1 MALTVLWYCPRLVN
15 NQLSLLITV
24 PVALIMMLLDFGC

>member
-24 PVALIMMLLDFGC
+24 PVALMLLDFG

>member
-15 NQLSLLITV
+15 KKLSLLITV
-24 PVALIMMLLDFGC
+24 PVALMLLDFG